1 MDARDPQGGRPGAA
15 TPARFP
21 RVSGPPLAVAAAVAL
36 LLAAGCSSPSQK
48 AEQPKTGAIAKITN
62 ASGIKPLP
70 LDAYTLNQQQY
81 LDTLNAQRV
90 LARRCMTQYGIDW
103 HGSDVID
110 PAPVGQKLD
119 TLFLIIDENRASQY
133 GYHSPDDHSK
143 DGSGGGKKSETGGDP
158 TPVEKSVFTGTYK
171 GPDINGH
178 SVPKGGCNAVVEAE
192 LTKGGTPGVGIFDA
206 ANVMLGPYQQ
216 SKSDSRVQ
224 DAFGSWSTCMKGKG
238 YAYKSPEDAV
248 NDPAWRSPQPS
259 PTEIATARAD
269 VACKQQTNVVG
280 IWYAVLTAYENRY
293 IEQHAEDLAK
303 VKQQVDATLRNS
315 ATILA
320 TGS

>member
-1 MDARDPQGGRPGAA
+1 MTARVAREGRPGAGA
-15 TPARFP
+15 LRI
-21 RVSGPPLAVAAAVAL
+21 SGPVAAGAAVAL
-36 LLAAGCSSPSQK
+36 LAAAGWSGSARPHD
-48 AEQPKTGAIAKITN
+48 APTIGAIPKITN
-62 ASGIKPLP
+62 SAQIKPLP

-90 LARRCMTQYGIDW
+90 LARSCMTQYGIDW

-119 TLFLIIDENRASQY
+119 TLFLIIDENRAAQY
-133 GYHSPDDHSK
+133 GYHSPDDHSE
-143 DGSGGGKKSETGGDP
+143 DGKKTGTGSDP

-192 LTKGGTPGVGIFDA
+192 LSKGGAAGVGVFDA

-216 SKSDSRVQ
+216 SKADSRVE
-224 DAFGSWSTCMKGKG
+224 DAFSAWSTCMKGKG
-238 YAYKSPEDAV
+238 YAYGTPNDAV

-259 PTEIATARAD
+259 PTELATARAD

-280 IWYAVLTAYENRY
+280 IWWAVLTAYENQY
-293 IEQHAEDLAK
+293 IDQHAEELTK
-303 VKQQVDATLRNS
+303 VKRQVDATLRNS

-320 TGS
+320 TKS

>member
-1 MDARDPQGGRPGAA
+1 MTARVAREGRPGAGA
-15 TPARFP
+15 LRI
-21 RVSGPPLAVAAAVAL
+21 SGPVAAGAAVAL
-36 LLAAGCSSPSQK
+36 LAAAGCSGSARPHD
-48 AEQPKTGAIAKITN
+48 APTIGAIPKITN
-62 ASGIKPLP
+62 SAQIKPLP

-90 LARRCMTQYGIDW
+90 LARSCMTQYGIDW

-119 TLFLIIDENRASQY
+119 TLFLIIDENRAAQY
-133 GYHSPDDHSK
+133 GYHSPDDHSE
-143 DGSGGGKKSETGGDP
+143 DGKKTGTGSDP

-192 LTKGGTPGVGIFDA
+192 LSKGGAAGVGVFDA

-216 SKSDSRVQ
+216 SKADSRVE
-224 DAFGSWSTCMKGKG
+224 DAFSAWSTCMKGKG
-238 YAYKSPEDAV
+238 YAYRIPNDAV

-259 PTEIATARAD
+259 PTELATARAD

-280 IWYAVLTAYENRY
+280 IWWAVLTAYENQY
-293 IEQHAEDLAK
+293 IDQHAEELTK
-303 VKQQVDATLRNS
+303 VKRQVDATLRNS
-315 ATILA
+315 ATVLA
-320 TGS
+320 TKS

>member
-1 MDARDPQGGRPGAA
+1 MTARVARGGSPGAGA
-15 TPARFP
+15 LRI
-21 RVSGPPLAVAAAVAL
+21 SGPLAALTGAVAL
-36 LLAAGCSSPSQK
+36 LAAAGCSGSSQQP
-48 AEQPKTGAIAKITN
+48 AQPKTDAVPRITE
-62 ASGIKPLP
+62 ASQIKPLP

-103 HGSDVID
+103 HGSDVVD

-119 TLFLIIDENRASQY
+119 TLFLIIDENRASRY

-143 DGSGGGKKSETGGDP
+143 NGGKSSAGNDP

-171 GPDINGH
+171 GPQINGH
-178 SVPKGGCNAVVEAE
+178 SVPKGGCSAVVEAE
-192 LTKGGTPGVGIFDA
+192 LTKGGAPGVGIFDA

-216 SKSDSRVQ
+216 SKSDSRVL
-224 DAFGSWSTCMKGKG
+224 DAFSAWSTCMKDKG
-238 YAYKSPEDAV
+238 YTYKTPDDAV
-248 NDPAWRSPQPS
+248 NDPAWRAPQPTS
-259 PTEIATARAD
+259 TEIATARAD
-269 VACKQQTNVVG
+269 VACKQRTNVVG
-280 IWYAVLTAYENRY
+280 TWWAVLTAYENKY
-293 IEQHAEDLAK
+293 IDEHAEDLTK
-303 VKQQVDATLRNS
+303 VKRQVDATLRNS